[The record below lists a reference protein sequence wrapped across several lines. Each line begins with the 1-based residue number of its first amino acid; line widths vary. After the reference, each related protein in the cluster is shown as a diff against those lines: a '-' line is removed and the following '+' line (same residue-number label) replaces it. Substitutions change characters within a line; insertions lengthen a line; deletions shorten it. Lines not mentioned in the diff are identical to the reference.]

1 MRGVLLS
8 GAVASGAWLLAA
20 TLEGVLW
27 MPSAARFVALTLVA
41 GVGLVS
47 LLAWVAWPGLRWAR
61 IVRPIRDDD
70 VALQIGR
77 RFPEVG
83 DRLLNWMQ
91 LSDGRHTSS
100 PESLVRQAADRL
112 EHDLD
117 HVPIPMVEDFT
128 GVRRASRWLL
138 APAAV
143 VLFYLVAAPNVLSSA
158 SLRLLDAGRE
168 YTRPAPYTIEVRP
181 GDVELV
187 KGADLDVT
195 ATFVGTGIP
204 VRASLETRIESE
216 SVVETIPVQVDSG
229 RVSHAVVNARNPF
242 EYRVVTDLVSTPWY
256 GVTVIDRPMLG
267 RLQVTL
273 RWPAYTRRPPEA
285 LPPDQ
290 GDVAALP
297 GTEVRVESVVSGPDV
312 AEAAIRLDSGR
323 LQPMSVDDRRII
335 GTFRVLTDDAWTI
348 GVRSSGGLSNED
360 PVRYGVTALVDAPPL
375 VSWEFPVSD
384 VDLDETTEVP
394 IGWRIA
400 DDFGFGRL
408 VLKYRLAESRF
419 GTTAETWQEFELGI
433 ADPFVQ
439 EQADD
444 IVWNVMRDSDIDP
457 VPGDVVAIW
466 LEVAD
471 NDNVSG
477 PKTARTSEIRLR
489 VPSLTE
495 RYEALDE
502 NQDETEED
510 LEQLADQAETLKEEF
525 ERLQDALL
533 SKPES
538 DWQDRRA
545 VERLEE
551 QQRQMEQ
558 SVEEVARQIEDATE
572 EMQRNDL
579 VSEETLEMYRELQE
593 VAQEIASPELT
604 EALRQLQQA
613 MEQMDLGQMQ
623 ESMERF
629 EFNEEQYRER
639 LDRTLELFRNL
650 RVQKDLE
657 EAARRAEDLART
669 EAELAEK
676 AGESQE
682 PPVADNPPRPPES
695 PPGEQLAREQENAA
709 VEMNRLEEKMSETLE
724 RMQDVKQA
732 PRQSMQQLG
741 EETRAQDLPG
751 EMRENAEQMRDGE
764 MKPAQQGQQQMSDQ
778 LKSLMQRLQEMKSGM
793 QGQQM
798 QVNMAGLRR
807 ALDDV
812 LSLSRDQEELRT
824 EVQRLAGESPRLRES
839 AQDQLRL
846 SEGLS
851 VVTDSLRSMA
861 RQIPQMGRDIQTHAG
876 ESLLEMA
883 NAVGAMTERI
893 PSRAA
898 GHQKGAM
905 TQLNE
910 LALLLAD
917 LMDQMQSGQSGGS
930 GMSMQQM
937 MQQLQDMA
945 GQQQQLNQQIQQM
958 LNDMAGNR
966 LSQDAGER
974 LQQMA
979 DQQRRIR
986 EQIKEL
992 GRNRDLRNSAL
1003 GDLERLAE
1011 QMQESIEELSGASLS
1026 NRTTQRQQQ
1035 ILTRLLE
1042 ATRSLQ
1048 ERGRERRRESRSGED
1063 SRRDSPT
1070 ALTPNER
1077 ADRLRRDLIRALE
1090 NGYAPDYQELIRR
1103 YFDLLQ
1109 RRGGDSE

>member
-1 MRGVLLS
+1 M
-8 GAVASGAWLLAA
+8 AA
-20 TLEGVLW
+20 LVEGVLW
-27 MPSAARFVALTLVA
+27 MPSAARAAALALVA
-41 GVGLVS
+41 GIVAAA
-47 LLAWVAWPGLRWAR
+47 LLAWVAWPGLRWGR
-61 IVRPIRDDD
+61 LVRPIGDDD
-70 VALQIGR
+70 VALLVGR

-83 DRLLNWMQ
+83 DRLINWMQ
-91 LSDGRHTSS
+91 LSDGRHTTS
-100 PESLVRQAADRL
+100 PPSLVRQAADRL
-112 EHDLD
+112 ERDLV
-117 HVPIPMVEDFT
+117 HVPIPLVEDFS
-128 GVRRASRWLL
+128 GVRRSARWLVP
-138 APAAV
+138 PALVAL
-143 VLFYLVAAPNVLSSA
+143 LFLVAAPEVLSSA
-158 SLRLLDAGRE
+158 SSRLLDAGRE
-168 YTRPAPYTIEVRP
+168 YTRPAPYAIEVLP
-181 GDVELV
+181 GDIELV
-187 KGADLDVT
+187 KGADLTVT
-195 ATFVGTGIP
+195 ATLSGSGIP
-204 VRASLETRIESE
+204 DRATLETRVEDE
-216 SVVETIPVQVDSG
+216 SVVEEIPVQVDSG
-229 RVSHAVVNARNPF
+229 RVAHTVVNVRNPI
-242 EYRVVTDLVSTPWY
+242 EYRVVTDLVATPWY
-256 GVTVIDRPMLG
+256 EVTVIDRPVLG
-267 RLQVTL
+267 RLQVSL

-290 GDVAALP
+290 GDVAGLP
-297 GTEVRVESVVSGPDV
+297 GTEVFVESIVSGPDV
-312 AEAAIRLDSGR
+312 AEAAIRLDSGS
-323 LQPMSVDDRRII
+323 LLPMSVEDRRLA
-335 GTFRVLTDDAWTI
+335 GSFRISGDDGWTI
-348 GVRSSGGLSNED
+348 GVRSTGGILNDD

-375 VSWEFPVSD
+375 VSWEYPVSD

-400 DDFGFGRL
+400 DDFGFRRL

-419 GTTAETWQEFELGI
+419 GTATEAWSEFLLPI

-439 EQADD
+439 EQADNL
-444 IVWNVMRDSDIDP
+444 VWNVAGDTDLDP

-471 NDNVSG
+471 NDDVSG
-477 PKTARTSEIRLR
+477 PKTARTTELRLR
-489 VPSLTE
+489 VPSLAE
-495 RYEALDE
+495 RYESVDE
-502 NQDETEED
+502 NQDGTEED
-510 LEQLADQAETLKEEF
+510 LEELADEADALKEEF
-525 ERLQDALL
+525 ERLQDALR
-533 SKPES
+533 SKPEA

-545 VERLEE
+545 VERMEE
-551 QQRQMEQ
+551 QQRRMEE

-579 VSEETLEMYRELQE
+579 VSEETLEMYRELQQ

-676 AGESQE
+676 TREAQERPDAG
-682 PPVADNPPRPPES
+682 DPPEAPDSS
-695 PPGEQLAREQENAA
+695 PREQLAREQERAA
-709 VEMNRLEEKMSETLE
+709 EDMQRLEEKMSETLE
-724 RMQDVKQA
+724 RMQDVRQA
-732 PRQSMQQLG
+732 PRQSMQQLT
-741 EETRAQDLPG
+741 EETRSEDLPG
-751 EMRENAEQMRDGE
+751 EMQENAEQLREGKMD
-764 MKPAQQGQQQMSDQ
+764 PARQGQQNMSQQ
-778 LKSLMQRLQEMKSGM
+778 LKSLMQRLQDMRSGM

-812 LSLSRDQEELRT
+812 LSLSKDQEALRA
-824 EVQRLAGESPRLRES
+824 EVQRLAGESPRLRTS

-876 ESLLEMA
+876 ESLLEMS
-883 NAVGAMTERI
+883 NAVSAMTERV

-917 LMDQMQSGQSGGS
+917 VMDQMQSGQSGGS

-958 LNDMAGNR
+958 LNDLAGNR
-966 LSQDAGER
+966 LSQDAAER
-974 LQQMA
+974 MQQMA

-986 EQIKEL
+986 EQLREL
-992 GRNRDLRNSAL
+992 GQNRELRNTAL
-1003 GDLERLAE
+1003 GDLERMAE
-1011 QMQESIEELSGASLS
+1011 QMQETIDELTNTNVS
-1026 NRTTQRQQQ
+1026 NRTSQRQQQ

-1063 SRRDSPT
+1063 ARRDSPA

-1077 ADRLRRDLIRALE
+1077 AERLRRDLIRALE

-1109 RRGGDSE
+1109 RQQGGTE